1 MIKALTIV
9 TYTLLFLSLNGCATK
24 NSQGEYESPYSYHPY
39 NHNQRVTAP
48 REVENREREVLQYRR
63 ENPIE
68 KLIASAKSLLGSRYK
83 YGAIGPYQYD
93 CSGFTQYVFLRE
105 GIRLP
110 RVSKQQAQVGTFV
123 PPHQI
128 VRGDLI
134 FFDSK
139 SSSEISHVGLYLGR
153 GEFIHA
159 SSSKGRVTIG
169 SLSSSYY
176 QKHLKWGRRFIQNRR
191 GR

>member
-1 MIKALTIV
+1 MIKTLTII

-24 NSQGEYESPYSYHPY
+24 NSQGEYVSPYSYHPY

-48 REVENREREVLQYRR
+48 REVENREVLQYSR

-123 PPHQI
+123 PAHQI

-134 FFDSK
+134 FFNSK